1 MPSKGKS
8 DWPALPES
16 WNEKV
21 SVLEDFGA
29 GHNLTMYVLKNKKIN
44 GIFNFGKFVVI
55 MNLRDPNGLT
65 KKAQ

>member
-16 WNEKV
+16 WNKKV

-29 GHNLTMYVLKNKKIN
+29 GHNLTMYVLKIKKLMVFSIL
-44 GIFNFGKFVVI
+44 IS
-55 MNLRDPNGLT
+55 LW
-65 KKAQ
+65 